1 MSTALQTLPLDLAAQ
16 RPQVNAGFP
25 EWAEDL
31 FRPHRYKVSYGGR
44 GSTKSWSFARALVT
58 LAYRQK
64 LRILCARELQ
74 TSISESVHQLLHD
87 QIDLMGL
94 GAWFE
99 VQQATI
105 RCLLTGSEF
114 FFYGI
119 RNNVTKIKSTEG
131 IDIVWV
137 EEAEK
142 ISEESWKILIPTVR
156 RPGSEIWVT
165 FNPDEEN
172 DPTYQKFVVN
182 PPPDTWAVKVNW
194 TENPWF
200 PEELRREK
208 DYLLRVDPDAA
219 DWVWNG
225 NPRTNRSSQIFR
237 GKYVVEPFTV
247 PDDRPD
253 LEGWDGPYFGADW
266 GFANDP
272 TVLMKLWIK
281 NRVEGRTQGKLYVEY
296 EASGIGV
303 EITDT
308 PALFDKVP
316 GSRKYI
322 IRADNA
328 RPETISHV
336 ANAGFRI
343 IACEKWKGCEEDRV
357 AYMRSFEQIIIHP
370 RCKRQVEE
378 AKLYSFKVDRLTKD
392 VTTDIVDKHNHCW
405 DADGYALEPLV
416 MSSTSAGVWSRL

>member
-1 MSTALQTLPLDLAAQ
+1 MAQ
-16 RPQVNAGFP
+16 FP
-25 EWAEDL
+25 AWAQEL
-31 FRPHRYKVSYGGR
+31 FRPHRYKVAYGGR
-44 GSTKSWSFARALVT
+44 GSTKSWSFARALLT
-58 LAYRQK
+58 LAYQGK
-64 LRILCARELQ
+64 YRILCARELQ
-74 TSISESVHQLLHD
+74 TSITESVHQLLAD
-87 QIDLMGL
+87 QITLMGL
-94 GAWFE
+94 DRWFE
-99 VQQATI
+99 VQKIGI
-105 RCLLTGSEF
+105 RALTTNSEF

-131 IDIVWV
+131 VDIVWV

-156 RPGSEIWVT
+156 RPGSEIWIS

-172 DPTYQKFVVN
+172 DPTYQRFVVN
-182 PPPDTWAVKVNW
+182 TPPDAWVEKVNW

-200 PEELRREK
+200 PEELRRERE
-208 DYLLRVDPDAA
+208 YLYRVDPDAA
-219 DWVWNG
+219 EWVWEG

-237 GKYVVEPFTV
+237 DKYSVEAFEV
-247 PDDRPD
+247 PTDRPD
-253 LEGWDGPYFGADW
+253 LLGWDGPYLGADW

-281 NRVEGRTQGKLYVEY
+281 DRIQGRSQGTLFIEY

-316 GSRKYI
+316 GSRKGL

-343 IACEKWKGCEEDRV
+343 VGCEKWKGCEEDRV
-357 AYMRSFEQIIIHP
+357 AYMRSFEKIVIHP
-370 RCKRQVEE
+370 RCTRQIQE

-405 DADGYALEPLV
+405 DANGYALEPLI
-416 MSSTSAGVWSRL
+416 MSTTSAGVWSRL